1 MNNIHFIINPQAKNG
16 YSMKVWEKVEKELIS
31 KHLPYHAALT
41 KYRGHAVEMVKS
53 IHRNLAPKETA
64 LIVAIGGDGT
74 IHEVINGASQVENVM
89 IGFIPAGSGN
99 DFRRGY
105 GIPKDP
111 LTALQFIL
119 EQVKEPPLLV
129 DVGEIENCNGK
140 KTSFINNMGVGFDAL
155 ITKEANSSRLKGML
169 NRFHLG
175 SLVYAY
181 FVMKELFSFKCSD
194 VLVSIDGES
203 ISYKNVWFV
212 TVSNQPFYGG
222 GMKISPRANV
232 RDGLLNVT
240 IVHNLSKL
248 KFLLVFITVFWGG
261 HTKFKEV
268 EEMVGRQISIQTN
281 APFYAHADGEYIG
294 ETPLTIKVKR
304 QVMPLILKK

>member
-1 MNNIHFIINPQAKNG
+1 
-16 YSMKVWEKVEKELIS
+16 MKVWEKIEKELIS
-31 KHLPYHAALT
+31 KQLPYRAALT
-41 KYRGHAVEMVKS
+41 EYRGHAVEMVEA
-53 IHRNLAPKETA
+53 IHRDLGPKEKVM
-64 LIVAIGGDGT
+64 IVAIGGDGT
-74 IHEVINGASQVENVM
+74 IHEVINGAAHAENVM

-119 EQVKEPPLLV
+119 EQAKAPPLLV
-129 DVGEIENCNGK
+129 DVGEIESRKGK
-140 KTSFINNMGVGFDAL
+140 NTNFINNMGVGFDAL
-155 ITKEANSSRLKGML
+155 ITKEANSSCLKGIL

-181 FVMKELFSFKCSD
+181 FVIKKLFSFKCSN
-194 VLVSIDGES
+194 VNISIDGKKLH
-203 ISYKNVWFV
+203 YKKAWFV

-222 GMKISPRANV
+222 GMKISPKAKV

-240 IVHNLSKL
+240 VVHNLSRI

-261 HTKFKEV
+261 HTRFKEV
-268 EEMVGRQISIQTN
+268 EELIGRQISIQSSSS
-281 APFYAHADGEYIG
+281 FYAHADGEYIG
-294 ETPLTIKVKR
+294 ETPLQIKVNH
-304 QVMPLILKK
+304 QVMPILTKKVDC